1 MQTAA
6 GGCTGSGDIATV
18 LGDLRVHQYD
28 IQQETH
34 LKTAGFALCALAF
47 LLYAKVST
55 KSTQKLR
62 FLQLFHSV

>member
-6 GGCTGSGDIATV
+6 GGGAGSGDIATV
-18 LGDLRVHQYD
+18 LGDLRFHQYD

-62 FLQLFHSV
+62 FLQLFHSI